1 MKYAIYS
8 MIIVVAMIIIFYM
21 RFEKRSSRSRR
32 LVIIAVMT
40 ALSVL
45 GRFIF
50 AAIPAFKP
58 IAAIVIISAIWLG
71 PECGFMVGSLSVL
84 ISNFYFGQGPWTPF
98 QMIGFGLIGILA
110 AWLSKP
116 LKKSNIALSI
126 YGAFAGFAYSCIMD
140 VWTVVWYS
148 SELTFEL
155 LTAAIVTALPFA
167 VVYAIS
173 NIIFLLVLGK
183 PFGEKLERVINKYG
197 I

>member
-98 QMIGFGLIGILA
+98 QMIGFGLIGVLA